1 ALAWCPWE
9 TFKLASGGIN
19 AEDTSVKIVDIDK
32 GIVVETFET
41 GGPVVSIIWNEEYK
55 EISTALLN
63 GNNTIKLWKAC
74 DFSLVGALGCPSAHQ
89 DKIIST
95 VQSWNGTSIASLSC
109 DETICIWK
117 CWPKFSRKQNHEVRT
132 QLRRCL
138 SQAVPDTSAEAAQ
151 FPEKIQKI
159 VNDISQLTL
168 FEVAELNKLL
178 KITLNISDVPVMAY
192 GGPAAP
198 KAEEEEEVP
207 AAQVQTAFTVKL
219 MKYDDS
225 KKVALIKEMK
235 NLVEGMNLVQ
245 AKKFVESAPAVV
257 KADLSKEEAE
267 KLKDALAAAGAVC
280 EIS

>member
-1 ALAWCPWE
+1 MHV
-9 TFKLASGGIN
+9 
-19 AEDTSVKIVDIDK
+19 VKIIR
-32 GIVVETFET
+32 
-41 GGPVVSIIWNEEYK
+41 
-55 EISTALLN
+55 
-63 GNNTIKLWKAC
+63 
-74 DFSLVGALGCPSAHQ
+74 SAT
-89 DKIIST
+89 KN
-95 VQSWNGTSIASLSC
+95 V
-109 DETICIWK
+109 
-117 CWPKFSRKQNHEVRT
+117 T